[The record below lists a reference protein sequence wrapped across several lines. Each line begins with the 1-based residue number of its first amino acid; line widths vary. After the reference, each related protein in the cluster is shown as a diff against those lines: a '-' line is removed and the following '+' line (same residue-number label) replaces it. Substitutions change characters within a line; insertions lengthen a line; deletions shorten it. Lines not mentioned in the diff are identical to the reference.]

1 MSIKINIEL
10 NELNELSYEDL
21 KKLYASKSQEFQVN
35 KYIKK
40 RYERNEDFI
49 EMMNETDDTNIKTIV
64 ALEKTLIDTA
74 AGYGINKPVTYYDK
88 SDSSFEVKKRKNLTY
103 NTDVDFVVKT
113 NDNSNEY
120 LEKIIGVL
128 AKNNTHKNDIKL
140 LKNILMYGSSDEA
153 IITNELGEIE
163 IVEINDECLAFYD
176 TSIKPKMIGFSR
188 KVVYKDLVND
198 KDKETYE
205 LYLEHGAVSF
215 DDEGKKTRLE
225 YGGDVLS
232 GIPFVRYDIEESYI
246 KNLISQIRAYELVGN
261 NGKKMLNYNDEA
273 ILMLFGYNF
282 TNDEDNQKSTDDAV
296 KEIKEKGVIFL
307 DSEDGA
313 KAEWLLKDINDTA
326 ILNHKQNLKDDIY
339 AIAGTFN
346 SSNDNQV
353 YQNTLSLMFKMYGL
367 ETKMGGYVAE
377 LKQGFVKRIKK
388 ITEIINYKE
397 NKSYD
402 FANIDMTFTR
412 DLPTNVN
419 EELNYANQMRDIV
432 SLESIYDFL
441 SFIENPK
448 KELQKYKDWQLELAE
463 LNATKVEITSK
474 GSVNEMKPDT
484 AEDYKNS
491 INEPINEN
499 TDEINKEE
507 GIEE

>member
-10 NELNELSYEDL
+10 EQLKKISYENL
-21 KKLYASKSQEFQVN
+21 IKLYSSKQQDFSVN
-35 KYIKK
+35 RYIKK

-49 EMMNETDDTNIKTIV
+49 EMMNTEDDKEIKTIV
-64 ALEKTLIDTA
+64 SLEKTLIDTA

-103 NTDVDFVVKT
+103 NTDIDFVVKNDDT
-113 NDNSNEY
+113 NNEY
-120 LEKIIGVL
+120 LEKIINVL
-128 AKNNTHKNDIKL
+128 NKNNTHKNDIKL
-140 LKNILMYGSSDEA
+140 LKNLLLYGSSDE
-153 IITNELGEIE
+153 IILTNELGEIE
-163 IVEINDECLAFYD
+163 IIEINDDSLAFYD
-176 TSIKPKMIGFSR
+176 NSIKPKLIGFSR
-188 KVVYKDLVND
+188 KVVYKDLIED
-198 KDKETYE
+198 KDKESYE
-205 LYLEHGAVSF
+205 LYLEDGAYIF
-215 DDEGKKTRLE
+215 DDSGTKKPLE
-225 YGGDVLS
+225 YGGDVLN
-232 GIPFVRYDIEESYI
+232 GIPFIRYDIEESYI
-246 KNLISQIRAYELVGN
+246 KNLISQIRAYELVNN

-282 TNDEDNQKSTDDAV
+282 ANDDDTQKSVDDAV
-296 KEIKEKGVIFL
+296 KEIKENGVIFL
-307 DSEDGA
+307 DGEDGS

-326 ILNHKQNLKDDIY
+326 LANHKENLKDDIY
-339 AIAGTFN
+339 AMAGTFN

-367 ETKMGGYVAE
+367 ETKMGSYVAV
-377 LKQGFVKRIKK
+377 LKQGFINRIKL
-388 ITEIINYKE
+388 ITDIINYSE
-397 NKSYD
+397 NKEYD
-402 FANIDMTFTR
+402 FTNIDMTFTR

-419 EELNYANQMRDIV
+419 EELNYANQMREIV

-448 KELQKYKDWQLELAE
+448 KELKKYKEWQLELAE

-499 TDEINKEE
+499 NDEINKEE